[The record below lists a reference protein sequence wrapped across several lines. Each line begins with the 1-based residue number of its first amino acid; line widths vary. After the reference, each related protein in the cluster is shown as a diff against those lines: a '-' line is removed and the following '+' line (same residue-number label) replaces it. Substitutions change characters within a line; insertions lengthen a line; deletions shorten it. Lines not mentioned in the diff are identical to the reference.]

1 MQRID
6 DGLKSVPKMDLTFSS
21 SNIPIQIELRPK
33 PDAASNENAAASV
46 ASCKENFAKISGE
59 KFIFTLDGSIQNTNY

>member
-33 PDAASNENAAASV
+33 PDAASNENADHQKNVPTVQWKNVV
-46 ASCKENFAKISGE
+46 AGKLLQISN
-59 KFIFTLDGSIQNTNY
+59 I